1 MEIIKTPSSYFDNL
15 PGYSFQ
21 AHYLNI
27 GEDHELNMHYVDY
40 GPSDGPVILMLHGE
54 PSWSYLYRNMINVA
68 ASSGFRVIAPD
79 LIGFGKSDKYV
90 SQDAYTYASHLLW
103 LKQLLD
109 KLSLTNINLI
119 CQDWGGL
126 LGLRLVAAQP
136 ERFAAVVVA
145 NTMLPT
151 GEHGPSKAFLDWQ
164 EYSQKTETFDISGII
179 QRATHKEI
187 ISEVIAA
194 YNAPFPS
201 EEYKA
206 GARKFPMLVPIQED
220 DPEAQNNKEAWKSLA
235 RFTKPF
241 LTAFSDQDPVTK
253 GGEKLFQKLVPG
265 CAGQPHT
272 ILKNGGHFLQEDCA
286 HELINLAINCFRG
299 SKHG

>member
-1 MEIIKTPSSYFDNL
+1 MEILKTPSSYFDNL

-21 AHYLNI
+21 PHYKNV

-68 ASSGFRVIAPD
+68 AASGFRVIAPD

-90 SQDAYTYASHLLW
+90 SQEAYTYANHLVW
-103 LKQLLD
+103 LERLIEQ
-109 KLSLTNINLI
+109 LSLNNIHLI

-126 LGLRLVAAQP
+126 LGLRLVAAKP
-136 ERFAAVVVA
+136 ENFAAVVAA

-151 GEHGPSKAFLDWQ
+151 GEYETPQAFYAWQ
-164 EYSQKTETFDISGII
+164 EYSQTTENFDISSII

-187 ISEVIAA
+187 IEEVIAA

-206 GARKFPMLVPIQED
+206 GARKFPMLVPTKSD
-220 DPEAQNNKEAWKSLA
+220 DPEALNNKEAWRSLA
-235 RFTKPF
+235 NYTKPF
-241 LTAFSDQDPVTK
+241 ITAFSDQDPVTK
-253 GGEKLFQKLVPG
+253 GGEKVFQKLIPG
-265 CAGQPHT
+265 CVGQPHV
-272 ILKNGGHFLQEDCA
+272 IIKNGGHFLQEDCP
-286 HELINLAINCFRG
+286 HELITIAINCFRG
-299 SKHG
+299 CTDG